1 MNELIYVVEDD
12 ENIRDLVT
20 LALEG
25 NGYRAMGFETGEAC
39 LEELS
44 HTIPSVIIF
53 DVMLPGISGIEAVK
67 KIRANSAL
75 KKIPIIMLTAKD
87 SEADKINGLDMG
99 ADDYITKPFS
109 VMELMA
115 RVRSILR
122 RCEFASPEKE
132 NILNVDKITIN
143 NNTKEVFIDNSLI
156 TLTGREYDLLK
167 FLVENR
173 HRVLSREE
181 ILNKVWKYEY
191 AGETRTVDIHITG
204 LRQKLGENAELIKT
218 IRGTGYRFIG

>member
-44 HTIPSVIIF
+44 HTIPSIIIF

-67 KIRANSAL
+67 KIRANSTL